1 MVKTAYQVTL
11 RTSTQ
16 TWAEH
21 SAAWDDGPTWNK
33 VWDLKVPPKVRM
45 FLWKACSNCLPTR
58 DKLHQRRVNVDTRCE
73 LCLQQTETVHHIL
86 WECPF
91 GQNVRALFSGRTQKC
106 NNVASDFFIL
116 FRQMQR
122 KLSQQELEKWA
133 VTAWAIWTV
142 RNKFYFQHYQ
152 TNPKVIANMA
162 SGLLE
167 EYQRLMDTQ
176 GQN

>member
-1 MVKTAYQVTL
+1 
-11 RTSTQ
+11 
-16 TWAEH
+16 
-21 SAAWDDGPTWNK
+21 
-33 VWDLKVPPKVRM
+33 
-45 FLWKACSNCLPTR
+45 
-58 DKLHQRRVNVDTRCE
+58 
-73 LCLQQTETVHHIL
+73 
-86 WECPF
+86 
-91 GQNVRALFSGRTQKC
+91 
-106 NNVASDFFIL
+106 
-116 FRQMQR
+116 MQR

-162 SGLLE
+162 IGLLE

>member
-1 MVKTAYQVTL
+1 MP
-11 RTSTQ
+11 S
-16 TWAEH
+16 
-21 SAAWDDGPTWNK
+21 
-33 VWDLKVPPKVRM
+33 KVRM
-45 FLWKACSNCLPTR
+45 FLWRACLNCLPTR
-58 DKLHQRRVNVDTRCE
+58 DKLHQRRMNVDTRCE
-73 LCLQQTETVHHIL
+73 LCLQQTVTVHHII

-91 GQNVRALFSGRTQKC
+91 AQNVWALFSGRTQKC
-106 NNVASDFFIL
+106 SNVASDFFLL

-133 VTAWAIWTV
+133 VTAWVIWTA

-152 TNPKVIANMA
+152 THPKVIADMA
-162 SGLLE
+162 CGLLE